1 MSESGS
7 HDTRADLEYRSTMG
21 AEVIEPQS
29 IRNVTIVGEPG
40 ETAGVL
46 GRLRR
51 RFGIAGY
58 PAISWLTG
66 REPHTIRIAELS
78 SRAPGPDLERSIRL
92 ADGLIAVVPAAAPS
106 TPRLE
111 TVLRVADDHQVA
123 RLCLVTGLDRPGADF
138 DRAVRTIA
146 DTRGAAPLTLQIP
159 LGLGAAGEG
168 VADLL
173 ATGALGPLA
182 AEIYGPHWQLA
193 QQRYHA
199 LAAAVLERDDHHPA
213 TERPHEVPPAHLR
226 RRIRDLT
233 RLGDVVPVLCGTD
246 LTPLLDAIVRYL
258 PSPLDVC
265 QPEHALDY

>member
-1 MSESGS
+1 VSESGS

-21 AEVIEPQS
+21 AEAIEPQS
-29 IRNVTIVGEPG
+29 IRNLTIVGEPD

-46 GRLRR
+46 NRLRR
-51 RFGIAGY
+51 RFGATGY
-58 PAISWLTG
+58 PAISWPTG
-66 REPHTIRIAELS
+66 RERHTIRIVELS

-92 ADGLIAVVPAAAPS
+92 ADGLIVVAPAAGGA
-106 TPRLE
+106 PRLE

-123 RLCLVTGLDRPGADF
+123 RLCLVTGLGRPGADF

-146 DTRGAAPLTLQIP
+146 DTRGAVPLTLQIP
-159 LGLGAAGEG
+159 LGPG

-173 ATGALGPLA
+173 ATSALVPLA

-193 QQRYHA
+193 QQRYRA
-199 LAAAVLERDDHHPA
+199 LAAAVLEREDHHPA
-213 TERPHEVPPAHLR
+213 AKRPQEVPRAHLR

-246 LTPLLDAIVRYL
+246 VASLLDAIVRYL